1 MPDGSVTVR
10 VPASSANLGPGFDCF
25 AAALDL
31 HLRLRVEAADA
42 FEFVTDLD
50 VPRDRSNLAVAAF
63 ERVTPA
69 DGWRFAMT
77 SEIPMSG
84 GLGSSAAATVAGLIA
99 ARELT
104 GAQVDVLAL
113 GSEIEGHPDNVAAA
127 LMGGVVVCADGDV
140 ARIGTP
146 GALEAVLVVPQEP
159 VATSLARRALP
170 ESVPLADAVFNTA
183 HGALLVLGLA
193 RGDTTLVARGL
204 RDRLHQPHRA
214 HLYPRSAAL
223 VEDARSLGAL
233 GATLSGAGPSV
244 LVWCERGT
252 GGEVAAALAER
263 VAGWAQVFGVAFWL
277 DGASSRSG

>member
-1 MPDGSVTVR
+1 VSAVVEVR

-31 HLRLRVEAADA
+31 HLRLRVEAAEE
-42 FEFVTDLD
+42 FELVTDLD

-63 ERVTPA
+63 ERIAPA
-69 DGWRFAMT
+69 DGWRFVMT

-99 ARELT
+99 ARDLT
-104 GAQVDVLAL
+104 GTQADVLTL

-127 LMGGVVVCADGDV
+127 LMGGVVVCADGAV

-146 GALEAVLVVPQEP
+146 GEVEAVLVVPEQP

-193 RGDTTLVARGL
+193 RGDAALVARGL

-223 VEDARSLGAL
+223 VEDAPSLGAL
-233 GATLSGAGPSV
+233 GATISGAGPSV
-244 LVWCERGT
+244 LVWCERGSSDA
-252 GGEVAAALAER
+252 VAAATAER
-263 VAGWAQVFGVAFWL
+263 VAGWARAFPVAFWL
-277 DGASSRSG
+277 DGASSRRS

>member
-1 MPDGSVTVR
+1 MVEVR

-31 HLRLRVEAADA
+31 QLELSVEAAGA
-42 FEFVTDLD
+42 FEVVSDLD
-50 VPRDRSNLAVAAF
+50 VPHDRSNLAVAAF
-63 ERVTPA
+63 ESVVPA
-69 DGWRFAMT
+69 DGWRFVMS

-127 LMGGVVVCADGDV
+127 VMGGFVVCADGAV
-140 ARIGTP
+140 ARIAMP
-146 GALEAVLVVPQEP
+146 GELEAVLVVPAEP
-159 VATSLARRALP
+159 VATALARRVLP

-183 HGALLVLGLA
+183 HGALLLLGLA
-193 RGDTTLVARGL
+193 RGDVELVARGL
-204 RDRLHQPHRA
+204 SDRLHQPHRA

-223 VEDARSLGAL
+223 VEEAPSLGAL
-233 GATLSGAGPSV
+233 GATISGAGPSV

-252 GGEVAAALAER
+252 GDRVAATLAER
-263 VAGWAQVFGVAFWL
+263 VAGWAQALPVAFCL
-277 DGASSRSG
+277 DGASSRRR

>member
-1 MPDGSVTVR
+1 M
-10 VPASSANLGPGFDCF
+10 PASSANLGPGFDCF

-63 ERVTPA
+63 ERVAPA

-127 LMGGVVVCADGDV
+127 LMGGVVVCADGAV
-140 ARIGTP
+140 ARIATP
-146 GALEAVLVVPQEP
+146 GELEAVLVVPTEP
-159 VATSLARRALP
+159 VATALARRALP

-193 RGDTTLVARGL
+193 RGDVTLVARGL
-204 RDRLHQPHRA
+204 HDRLHQPHRA

-244 LVWCERGT
+244 LVWCERGA
-252 GGEVAAALAER
+252 GDAVAAALTER

>member
-1 MPDGSVTVR
+1 MSAIVEVR

-31 HLRLRVEAADA
+31 HLALRVEAAEA

-63 ERVTPA
+63 ERVAPA
-69 DGWRFAMT
+69 DGWRFVMT

-104 GAQVDVLAL
+104 GAPVDVLAL

-127 LMGGVVVCADGDV
+127 LMGGVVVCADGAA

-146 GALEAVLVVPQEP
+146 GELEAVLVVPVEP
-159 VATSLARRALP
+159 VATALARRALP
-170 ESVPLADAVFNTA
+170 ASVPLADAVFNTA
-183 HGALLVLGLA
+183 HGALLALGLA
-193 RGDTTLVARGL
+193 RGDVELVARGL

-233 GATLSGAGPSV
+233 GATISGAGPSV
-244 LVWCERGT
+244 LVWCERGMSAA
-252 GGEVAAALAER
+252 VAAALAER
-263 VAGWAQVFGVAFWL
+263 VAGWAQVLPVAFWL
-277 DGASSRSG
+277 DGASSTRA